1 MKHHQLTDELQEKAM
16 LYASGAMDEG
26 ERAEYARHLEEDN
39 CSICRAEVGESEEA
53 AQSLVLMLPL
63 QTPSPSVKQRL
74 VARAEADS
82 FSGRRQQSIQRE
94 KPAFAWL
101 PWLVAAAALL
111 VLAVFINT
119 NRNLREQV
127 ANRDTLMSPSTRVV
141 NLAGQGAT
149 VQARARIYWN
159 EAGRK
164 WTVFI
169 ENLPSVSDDRSYQ
182 LWFVPPTG
190 TNPVSA
196 KVFNTTTDGSA
207 EFEIA
212 VPLEVTTLM
221 AAAVTVEPAGG
232 SPQPT
237 TTNGFALL
245 GAIN

>member
-1 MKHHQLTDELQEKAM
+1 MKHHQLTDELQEKAI
-16 LYASGAMDEG
+16 LYASGAMDEA

-39 CSICRAEVGESEEA
+39 CSICRAEALESEEA
-53 AQSLVLMLPL
+53 AQSLVLTLPL

-82 FSGRRQQSIQRE
+82 FSGRRQQSVRRE
-94 KPAFAWL
+94 KPAFSWA

-119 NRNLREQV
+119 NRSLREQL
-127 ANRDTLMSPSTRVV
+127 ASLTSSTKIV

-149 VQARARIYWN
+149 AQARARIYWN

-164 WTVFI
+164 WIVFI
-169 ENLPSVSDDRSYQ
+169 ENLPAVPNDRSYQ

-190 TNPVSA
+190 NPVSA
-196 KVFNTTTDGSA
+196 QVFNTKANGSA
-207 EFEIA
+207 EFQIS
-212 VPLEVTTLM
+212 VPPEVTTLM

-232 SPQPT
+232 SPLPT
-237 TTNGFALL
+237 LANGFALV
-245 GAIN
+245 GATN

>member
-1 MKHHQLTDELQEKAM
+1 MKHQQLTDELQEKAM
-16 LYASGAMDEG
+16 LYASGAMDEV
-26 ERAEYARHLEEDN
+26 EHAEYARHLEEDN
-39 CSICRAEVGESEEA
+39 CSICRAEVLESEAA

-82 FSGRRQQSIQRE
+82 FSGRRQQSVQRE
-94 KPAFAWL
+94 RPAFTWL

-119 NRNLREQV
+119 NRSLRDQV
-127 ANRDTLMSPSTRVV
+127 DYYTSPSTRIV

-149 VQARARIYWN
+149 PQASARIFWN
-159 EAGRK
+159 QANRK
-164 WTVFI
+164 WDVFI
-169 ENLPSVSDDRSYQ
+169 ENLPAVASDRAYQ
-182 LWFVPPTG
+182 LWFVPPSG

-196 KVFNTTTDGSA
+196 QVFNTAANGSA
-207 EFEIA
+207 KFEIA
-212 VPLEVTTLM
+212 VPPEVTTVM

-237 TTNGFALL
+237 SPFALL
-245 GAIN
+245 GATN